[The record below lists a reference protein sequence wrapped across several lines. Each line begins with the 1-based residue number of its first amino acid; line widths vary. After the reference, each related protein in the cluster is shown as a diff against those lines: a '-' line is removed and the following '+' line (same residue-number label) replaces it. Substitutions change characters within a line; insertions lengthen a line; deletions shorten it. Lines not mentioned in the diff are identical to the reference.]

1 MKYVINQSYKWNRWY
16 VKLKQKVRLI
26 FKNDLVRFLNEEYKN
41 CIAVVIKKTGKK
53 LVFFVDIL

>member
-1 MKYVINQSYKWNRWY
+1 MAFDYKKEYKWNRWY
-16 VKLKQKVRLI
+16 VKLKQKVSLI